1 MILESKFYSNQ
12 FKNYFDQSYQLAEK
26 KKNKPN
32 ILLRRKP
39 KAVSVAGL
47 KGQAI
52 LPIRSTTLS
61 KVESIIHEAVVS
73 CAVFK

>member
-1 MILESKFYSNQ
+1 MILESKFYSGQ

-26 KKNKPN
+26 KKIRIN

-52 LPIRSTTLS
+52 LPIKST
-61 KVESIIHEAVVS
+61 KVESIIQ
-73 CAVFK
+73 